1 MNKYIAE
8 FLGTMFLL
16 YIILAIGKPV
26 AIGLAL
32 IAAIMMVGNISGA
45 HLNPAVSIM
54 MVLAGRLSMKE
65 LAPYVLAQVA
75 GAVVALEL
83 SKRI

>member
-8 FLGTMFLL
+8 FLGTMFFL
-16 YIILAIGKPV
+16 YIILAVGKPI

-32 IAAIMMVGNISGA
+32 VAAIMMVGNISGA
-45 HLNPAVSIM
+45 HLNPAVSVM

-65 LAPYVLAQVA
+65 LAPYVLAQIA
-75 GAVVALEL
+75 GGVVALEL